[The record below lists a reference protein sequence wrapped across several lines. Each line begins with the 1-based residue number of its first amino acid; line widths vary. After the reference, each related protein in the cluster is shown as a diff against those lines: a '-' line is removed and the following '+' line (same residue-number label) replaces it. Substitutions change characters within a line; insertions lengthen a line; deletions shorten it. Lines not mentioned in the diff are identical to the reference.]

1 MILGDVTYADGNGTA
16 LARLLDGN
24 GVRLTKVG
32 APVTATD
39 GDNVELGDDD
49 GGADGGSDF
58 LGGLD
63 TETDVAVGVTDEDDS
78 LEAGTLTG
86 TGLLLDGLDLFVG
99 NPSAY
104 HSRLSSPAIG
114 VSVGLLS
121 GISHLHDLVLEGGE
135 EEVDDLVLLDGE
147 GVKVDL
153 LHGLDLAGLH
163 ETTELGDGLPLLLLA
178 LCAATGATTAT
189 ASTATVTTALS
200 ATTGSESTSVGH
212 FDMLLRCPGG
222 LS

>member
-1 MILGDVTYADGNGTA
+1 
-16 LARLLDGN
+16 
-24 GVRLTKVG
+24 VRLTKVA

-86 TGLLLDGLDLFVG
+86 TGLLLDGLDLFVEI
-99 NPSAY
+99 PSVY
-104 HSRLSSPAIG
+104 HSRPSQVLPLAFSA
-114 VSVGLLS
+114 GLLS
-121 GISHLHDLVLEGGE
+121 GMAHLHDLVLKGGE

-178 LCAATGATTAT
+178 LSTATGATTAT

-212 FDMLLRCPGG
+212 FDMLFGCPGG